1 MFTRRVQAIT
11 LIIILPNVAQSRRVR
26 DDPNHAFTI
35 VCFVAETQS
44 NFNSNP
50 TQENP
55 DPIQINAGD
64 RGQHGLQY
72 ILFYRQEGDGNPNV
86 RYTALAARSSVAHEF
101 LSSA

>member
-1 MFTRRVQAIT
+1 M
-11 LIIILPNVAQSRRVR
+11 LLNVAQSRRVR

-72 ILFYRQEGDGNPNV
+72 ILFYEQQGDGEPNV
-86 RYTALAARSSVAHEF
+86 RYTTLAARGSVAH
-101 LSSA
+101 